1 MSITLQTD
9 LRVNGESLKDTI
21 PRIQSQINMLN
32 TKVEDLRREFY
43 TIQAQINNNRSTIS
57 YQSDIEANLHQLTN
71 DFKVL
76 SQEVSNLTAKVN
88 MLERQLSQQLR
99 PAMDEVFVIPNQKCG
114 LEISEP
120 NITIDEMFKN
130 SLQTI
135 SELSEYINKLD

>member
-32 TKVEDLRREFY
+32 TKVEDLRRGSY
-43 TIQAQINNNRSTIS
+43 TIQAQINNNCSTKS

-76 SQEVSNLTAKVN
+76 SQEVSNLTTKVN
-88 MLERQLSQQLR
+88 MLEYEFNRQLR

>member
-32 TKVEDLRREFY
+32 TKVEDLRKGSY

-88 MLERQLSQQLR
+88 ELEYEFNRQLR
-99 PAMDEVFVIPNQKCG
+99 PAMDEVFVIPNQKQG

>member
-1 MSITLQTD
+1 M
-9 LRVNGESLKDTI
+9 K
-21 PRIQSQINMLN
+21 
-32 TKVEDLRREFY
+32 
-43 TIQAQINNNRSTIS
+43 
-57 YQSDIEANLHQLTN
+57 LTN

-88 MLERQLSQQLR
+88 MLEYEFNRQPR